1 MFYSNYGSR
10 SVMLIISLSV
20 TVDFVIDIM
29 LLLSHITA
37 VQQLLCFTV
46 ETCFSESVVFFI

>member
-1 MFYSNYGSR
+1 
-10 SVMLIISLSV
+10 MLIISLSV